1 MEPINQK
8 SLSSF
13 TTEEIKAQMELIENE
28 IYYNGKITEEMQERL
43 KMSYLEMHDRGYEIE
58 KEIKLI
64 LKTKEGENSE

>member
-28 IYYNGKITEEMQERL
+28 IY
-43 KMSYLEMHDRGYEIE
+43 
-58 KEIKLI
+58 
-64 LKTKEGENSE
+64 